1 MLRSTGHF
9 YRKNQEGSS
18 SDRGLWTWRT
28 PWLASGVWAILLSP
42 LTSQL
47 LGSPASLGGG
57 AWGSYGRFFHRFNS
71 PAGLQAGS
79 SES

>member
-28 PWLASGVWAILLSP
+28 PWLASGGGDSAEPSY
-42 LTSQL
+42 Q
-47 LGSPASLGGG
+47 PASGQPCLPGRWGLGILFP
-57 AWGSYGRFFHRFNS
+57 S
-71 PAGLQAGS
+71 GLGQVFPPF
-79 SES
+79 

>member
-28 PWLASGVWAILLSP
+28 PWLASGVWAIL
-42 LTSQL
+42 
-47 LGSPASLGGG
+47 GSPAFLGGG